1 MFPLISASDLA
12 VYIIGAVRETL
23 DTEEATSKY
32 RKYRKRVRDQ
42 DATVEDVA
50 GDVQDDGVTITTITV
65 EDIYTRSAQS
75 QYNQDIWYGSPNLAA
90 GRRLVSEVG
99 VDFLTIF
106 SPRNQSFIH
115 LRLRDLV
122 SPKNSKE
129 VKCHHQLD

>member
-12 VYIIGAVRETL
+12 VYIIGIVRETL

-32 RKYRKRVRDQ
+32 RKYRKRVQDQ
-42 DATVEDVA
+42 DATVADVA
-50 GDVQDDGVTITTITV
+50 RDVQHDGVTITTITV

-75 QYNQDIWYGSPNLAA
+75 QYNQDIWYSSPNLAA

-99 VDFLTIF
+99 GDFLTIF
-106 SPRNQSFIH
+106 SPRNQSFVH

-122 SPKNSKE
+122 SPKNFKE
-129 VKCHHQLD
+129 VKSHHQLD